1 MTDNESIEET
11 KSQDDDAS
19 KNNPEDATEEKN
31 ELTWEEKYNDAYD
44 ALLRAKAEVENIKKR
59 SEKEISNAYKFST
72 EGIFLD
78 LIPIFESLDIAVSQD
93 TNNASKENLIEGN
106 KLLKNMFDS
115 LLEKNSLQVIDP
127 VDEKFDP
134 NLHQAMTEIEDNN
147 SEAGSVVQE
156 IQSGYMLGERLLRPA
171 LVGVSKKKKADIPP
185 KDEKKEKK

>member
-19 KNNPEDATEEKN
+19 KNSPEDATEEKK

-134 NLHQAMTEIEDNN
+134 NLHQAIKTVKNDSKENN
-147 SEAGSVVQE
+147 AIDEVLQK
-156 IQSGYMLGERLLRPA
+156 GYKLVDRVIKPA
-171 LVGVSKKKKADIPP
+171 LVVVIKNT
-185 KDEKKEKK
+185 

>member
-1 MTDNESIEET
+1 MTDNEFIEET
-11 KSQDDDAS
+11 KSQDDDVS
-19 KNNPEDATEEKN
+19 KDKPEDATAEKS

-59 SEKEISNAYKFST
+59 SEKEISNAYKFSS

-93 TNNASKENLIEGN
+93 TSNTSKENLIEGN

-134 NLHQAMTEIEDNN
+134 NLHQAIKTVKNDSKENN
-147 SEAGSVVQE
+147 AIDEVLQK
-156 IQSGYMLGERLLRPA
+156 GYKLVDRVIKPA
-171 LVGVSKKKKADIPP
+171 LVVVIKNT
-185 KDEKKEKK
+185 

>member
-93 TNNASKENLIEGN
+93 TNNTNKENLIEGN

-115 LLEKNSLQVIDP
+115 LLDKNSLKVIDP
-127 VDEKFDP
+127 IGEKFDP
-134 NLHQAMTEIEDNN
+134 NLHQAIKTVKNDSKENN
-147 SEAGSVVQE
+147 TIDEVLQK
-156 IQSGYMLGERLLRPA
+156 GYKLVDRVIKPA
-171 LVGVSKKKKADIPP
+171 LVVVIKNT
-185 KDEKKEKK
+185 

>member
-19 KNNPEDATEEKN
+19 KNNTEDATEEKK

-134 NLHQAMTEIEDNN
+134 NLHQAIKTVKNDSKENN
-147 SEAGSVVQE
+147 AIDEVLQK
-156 IQSGYMLGERLLRPA
+156 GYKLVDRVIKPA
-171 LVGVSKKKKADIPP
+171 LVVVIKNT
-185 KDEKKEKK
+185 

>member
-19 KNNPEDATEEKN
+19 KDNPDDAAAEKS

-93 TNNASKENLIEGN
+93 TNKTNKENLIEGN

-115 LLEKNSLQVIDP
+115 LLDKNSLQVIDP
-127 VDEKFDP
+127 IGEKFDP
-134 NLHQAMTEIEDNN
+134 NLHQAIKTVKNDSKENN
-147 SEAGSVVQE
+147 TIDEVLQK
-156 IQSGYMLGERLLRPA
+156 GYKLVDRVIKPA
-171 LVGVSKKKKADIPP
+171 LVVVIKNT
-185 KDEKKEKK
+185 

>member
-19 KNNPEDATEEKN
+19 KNNPKDATEEKN

-93 TNNASKENLIEGN
+93 TNNTNKENLIEGN

-115 LLEKNSLQVIDP
+115 LLDKNSLQVIDP
-127 VDEKFDP
+127 IGEKFDP
-134 NLHQAMTEIEDNN
+134 NLHQAIKTVKNDSKENN
-147 SEAGSVVQE
+147 MIDEVLQK
-156 IQSGYMLGERLLRPA
+156 GYRLVDRVIKPA
-171 LVGVSKKKKADIPP
+171 LVVVIKNT
-185 KDEKKEKK
+185 